1 MNNSA
6 AFIFPCSAGCR
17 TGWVIDMMKVYGAE
31 ICIDCREFKAL
42 MAERGFE
49 VEYVDITESTLNL
62 RTFLKLRDEK
72 QAFDEIKA
80 RGGIGIPAFE
90 KEDGEVTLDLNTA
103 LSWIGQEPVEE
114 KRPVCASCK

>member
-1 MNNSA
+1 
-6 AFIFPCSAGCR
+6 
-17 TGWVIDMMKVYGAE
+17 MKVYGAE
-31 ICIDCREFKAL
+31 ICIDCREFKQL

-72 QAFDEIKA
+72 PAFDEIKA

-114 KRPVCASCK
+114 KGFVCASCK